1 MPAYPSTWQ
10 LTLNELEDLRQQA
23 QKLLMQAPPHVT
35 VTMPIEANKLLWMLE
50 KLERQVR

>member
-23 QKLLMQAPPHVT
+23 QKLLMKASPHAT
-35 VTMPIEANKLLWMLE
+35 VTMPIEANKLLWMLD
-50 KLERQVR
+50 KLENKVR